1 MRGVSLMVLVFGA
14 CFYWGALA
22 QTSEEYTATGRCT
35 VSELMGATHTRPYKC
50 CMMVGLEVGLNA
62 HPMH

>member
-1 MRGVSLMVLVFGA
+1 MRGVSLMVLVIGA

-35 VSELMGATHTRPYKC
+35 VSELMCTTHTRPYKC
-50 CMMVGLEVGLNA
+50 CMMVGLEVGMTA
-62 HPMH
+62 QPMH

>member
-1 MRGVSLMVLVFGA
+1 MVLVFGA

-35 VSELMGATHTRPYKC
+35 VSELMGTTHTHTHTSVQ
-50 CMMVGLEVGLNA
+50 MLHVGGT
-62 HPMH
+62 